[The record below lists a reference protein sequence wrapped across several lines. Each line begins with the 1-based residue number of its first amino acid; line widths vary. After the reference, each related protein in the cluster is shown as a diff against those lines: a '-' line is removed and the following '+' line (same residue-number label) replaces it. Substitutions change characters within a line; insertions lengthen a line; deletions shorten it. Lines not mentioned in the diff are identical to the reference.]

1 MLLAF
6 DTSTA
11 VASVAVY
18 DGALRGETTWRAERR
33 HTEQVLPTAVQLL
46 ELLGLGPQDLRA
58 VAVATGP
65 GSYTGLRV
73 GLALAKGLAAARRL
87 SIIGVDTLEIVAAP
101 WAACGRPVR
110 AVVDAGRRRYAT
122 ALYEPAEGALLR
134 REPARGV
141 SLPELVALV
150 QPPQLVVGELDPAAR
165 AALGARPGV
174 AVVALAAGV
183 RRAGVLAELAW
194 QRWQRGEGADPAA
207 VVPVYLGEQARRD
220 DPGARE
226 ERA

>member
-1 MLLAF
+1 MLLAV

-11 VASVAVY
+11 LASVALY
-18 DGALRGETTWRAERR
+18 DGTLRAETTWLAGRR
-33 HTEQVLPTAVQLL
+33 HTEQVLPTAAALL
-46 ELLGLGPQDLRA
+46 ELVGVGPEALRA
-58 VAVATGP
+58 VAVAIGP

-73 GLALAKGLAAARRL
+73 GLALAKGLATARRL
-87 SIIGVDTLEIVAAP
+87 SIIGVETLEIVAAP

-122 ALYEPAEGALLR
+122 ALYDCADGVLVS

-141 SLPELVALV
+141 SLAELVAAV
-150 QPPQLVVGELDPAAR
+150 RPPMLVVGELDAGAR
-165 AALGARPGV
+165 EALGRVAGV
-174 AVVALAAGV
+174 TVASPTAGV

-194 QRWQRGEGADPAA
+194 ERWRRGEGADPAVIA
-207 VVPVYLGEQARRD
+207 PLYIGEQAQRD
-220 DPGARE
+220 AGARR

>member
-1 MLLAF
+1 VLLAF

-33 HTEQVLPTAVQLL
+33 HTEQVLPMAIYLL
-46 ELLGLGPQDLRA
+46 ERLGHGPQDLRA

-73 GLALAKGLAAARRL
+73 GLALAKGLAVALRL

-101 WAACGRPVR
+101 WAVCGRPVR

-122 ALYEPAEGALLR
+122 ALYEPVGGALVQ

-141 SLPELVALV
+141 SLAELVDLAR
-150 QPPQLVVGELDPAAR
+150 PPLLLAGELDAAAR
-165 AALGARPGV
+165 AALGTIPGV
-174 AVVALAAGV
+174 ALAPPVASV

-194 QRWQRGEGADPAA
+194 PRWQRGEGIDPAA
-207 VVPVYLGEQARRD
+207 VVPYYLGEQARRD